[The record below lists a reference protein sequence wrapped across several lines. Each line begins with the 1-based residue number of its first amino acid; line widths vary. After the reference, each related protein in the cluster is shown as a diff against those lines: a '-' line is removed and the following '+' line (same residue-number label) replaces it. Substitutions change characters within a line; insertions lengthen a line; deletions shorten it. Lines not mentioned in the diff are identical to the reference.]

1 MHPRPAISFAT
12 SNFIENR
19 SMTRPML
26 SVFSTIILCAS
37 TFTVMAADSDSA
49 QAPASQQIRL
59 QIDAKREQI
68 TGADKVERPAAKTSS
83 ALLDAPMAT
92 DDAPDQTQEEQP

>member
-1 MHPRPAISFAT
+1 
-12 SNFIENR
+12 
-19 SMTRPML
+19 MTRPML
-26 SVFSTIILCAS
+26 SVFSAMVLCAS

-49 QAPASQQIRL
+49 QASSDQQTRI

-68 TGADKVERPAAKTSS
+68 TGADKVELPAAKTSS
-83 ALLDAPMAT
+83 VLLDAPMAT